1 MDEEKKRELL
11 RGFSYEKFR
20 RLAAEPALS
29 PNERVGFFDHLR
41 EGRDVGILADILAKV
56 PPLRQLGAK
65 VADIG
70 CGSSALVQRL
80 IEHCGEQEQTLLL
93 VDSPEML
100 AHLPDSDHVHKLP
113 GCFPAESRELLDG
126 WAGQLDT
133 VIAYSVL
140 QVVFTEANPFTFVD
154 RALTLLAPGGHL
166 LIGDLP
172 NVSKQRRFFSSEAG
186 RRFHREANDTDEDPV
201 VEHLRLA
208 HDSFDDSTLLGLLGR
223 CREAGFDAYIL
234 PQTPGL
240 PMANRREDLLVV
252 RP

>member
-11 RGFSYEKFR
+11 RDFSYEKFR

-41 EGRDVGILADILAKV
+41 EGQEEGILADILGKM
-56 PPLRQLGAK
+56 PPLHQPRAA

-70 CGSSALVQRL
+70 CGSSALVERL
-80 IEHCGEQEQTLLL
+80 IEHCGHQQQTLLL

-100 AHLPDSDHVHKLP
+100 SHLPNPEHVHKLP
-113 GCFPAESRELLDG
+113 GCFPAESRDLLAQ
-126 WAGQLDT
+126 WAGRLDA

-140 QVVFTEANPFTFVD
+140 QVVFTEANPITFVD
-154 RALTLLAPGGHL
+154 QALTLLAPGGHL

-172 NVSKQRRFFSSEAG
+172 NVSKQRRFFSSDAG
-186 RRFHREANDTDEDPV
+186 KRFHHEANHTEEDPV
-201 VEHLRLA
+201 VEHLQLA
-208 HDSFDDSTLLGLLGR
+208 HDTFDDSSLLGLLGR

-234 PQTPGL
+234 PQTADL